1 MEDLTVNFIAKEPDN
16 SRWRMVLVEEGSW
29 LPSEMQRNLR
39 RIQDRL
45 YHCIDVAL
53 DGGLW
58 RLYPDSYGK
67 PLTVQLDGYG
77 LPETEVREFFDRF
90 SAEVLATP
98 DYASALQ
105 GNPYVSSIDF
115 ELNLAG
121 AP

>member
-1 MEDLTVNFIAKEPDN
+1 MADLTINFITKEPDN
-16 SRWRMVLVEEGSW
+16 SCWRMVLVEEGPW
-29 LPSEMQRNLR
+29 PPGEMERNLR

-67 PLTVQLDGYG
+67 PLTVQLDGYE
-77 LPETEVREFFDRF
+77 LPETEVRDFFDRF
-90 SAEVLATP
+90 SSGALVTP

-105 GNPYVSSIDF
+105 GNPYVSSIGF

-121 AP
+121 AA